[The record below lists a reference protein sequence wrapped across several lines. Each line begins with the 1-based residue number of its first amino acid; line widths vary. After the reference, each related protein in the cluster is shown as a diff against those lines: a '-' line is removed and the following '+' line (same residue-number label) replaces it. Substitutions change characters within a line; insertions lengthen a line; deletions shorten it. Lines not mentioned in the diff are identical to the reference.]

1 MCCVLLGT
9 CDGGIFTYEKTTG
22 HFLRTAQQD
31 PLDLQG
37 QKMPGITVRCSNACS
52 DLGSECPAFT
62 VDYSG
67 QRCFKLD
74 RYGRYISRFIFMY
87 FSRMLGHYKC
97 VNSWSCPVRYF

>member
-74 RYGRYISRFIFMY
+74 RYGRFR
-87 FSRMLGHYKC
+87 R
-97 VNSWSCPVRYF
+97 CPSSFLCNFLECWDTTNV

>member
-74 RYGRYISRFIFMY
+74 RYGLVQ
-87 FSRMLGHYKC
+87 LGTFERLGSLFTELYLAAHGI
-97 VNSWSCPVRYF
+97 